1 MDYLLDVSQLDRTKS
16 FLESR
21 GCRTRRLET
30 SEYGRRLTD
39 WWCKSESM
47 FIPMLHIKHKGAY
60 GVENLP
66 PTTFLDGVEMS
77 RTTLVYLLN
86 SGAERERETE

>member
-1 MDYLLDVSQLDRTKS
+1 
-16 FLESR
+16 
-21 GCRTRRLET
+21 
-30 SEYGRRLTD
+30 
-39 WWCKSESM
+39 M

-86 SGAERERETE
+86 SGAERERETEWDRERDRARERESSNWYLTFKVKRDCCTCNASTGNYA